1 MFLLAV
7 VGLSCLSKHSFSSEL
22 HGLKVAP
29 TAPAV
34 SHLLFADGSLLP
46 FKAETVVV
54 AKVQGVLDLYCMAS
68 GQQINRD
75 KSSIFFSKRCPGAIK
90 EGVKLTLQ
98 VQSESLNEKYLG
110 MPLDVGRAKD
120 GAFKYLK
127 DKVWSRIQ
135 GWLEKLFLAGGKDIL
150 IKSVSQAISI
160 FSMACFRLPIGLCL
174 HINSMLRKFW
184 WSSKEGERKPS
195 WVS

>member
-90 EGVKLTLQ
+90 EGVKLSLQ
-98 VQSESLNEKYLG
+98 VQSESLMSTCASILV
-110 MPLDVGRAKD
+110 DSVGPPRTEFCRTA
-120 GAFKYLK
+120 ASF
-127 DKVWSRIQ
+127 
-135 GWLEKLFLAGGKDIL
+135 
-150 IKSVSQAISI
+150 
-160 FSMACFRLPIGLCL
+160 P
-174 HINSMLRKFW
+174 
-184 WSSKEGERKPS
+184 
-195 WVS
+195 